1 MELRPTEGSLAEARS
16 EAEALL
22 ALAEAKV
29 LAKAEAEALLALA
42 ETKVLAKEEA
52 ERSLMPLRRGK
63 MRPSLRE

>member
-1 MELRPTEGSLAEARS
+1 LELRPTEGSL
-16 EAEALL
+16 AEALL

-29 LAKAEAEALLALA
+29 LAEALLALA
-42 ETKVLAKEEA
+42 EAKVLAEAEA